1 MGGSGVDGATGDVAG
16 AVRPPGARP
25 GEPLGEP
32 GVLSATGE
40 LALRPASWRDHPWAS
55 ETRGRCGTTEKVQ
68 TRMHTNTYELSGY
81 THLFYRARL
90 YHRRRGVQ
98 GGEGRERVAA
108 GVALLLGR
116 AQPHVPRVECR
127 WRLLAHQHLHRRE
140 ETYRKRRHKF
150 RVVARGE
157 ERLPG
162 AKMRPT

>member
-1 MGGSGVDGATGDVAG
+1 LGGSGVDGATGDVAG

-68 TRMHTNTYELSGY
+68 ARMHTNTCELSGH

-90 YHRRRGVQ
+90 YYRRRGVQ
-98 GGEGRERVAA
+98 GGEARAGGSRCVPSGAGPATYPTRRVPLASSCPRAPAPAVGNLWDEAPKVQSSGERRKDCR
-108 GVALLLGR
+108 GLL
-116 AQPHVPRVECR
+116 E
-127 WRLLAHQHLHRRE
+127 
-140 ETYRKRRHKF
+140 
-150 RVVARGE
+150 
-157 ERLPG
+157 
-162 AKMRPT
+162 